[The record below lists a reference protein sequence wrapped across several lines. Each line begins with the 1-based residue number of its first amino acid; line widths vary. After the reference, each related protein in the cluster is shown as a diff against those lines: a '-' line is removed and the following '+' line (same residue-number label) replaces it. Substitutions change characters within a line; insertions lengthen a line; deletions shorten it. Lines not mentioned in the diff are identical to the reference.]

1 VAVGGGGAALVV
13 AIAGLLLPRTVRRR
27 RSHSRIGVG
36 PEAVWAELRD
46 TAIDLRVPWPKNRS
60 PRETRDRLVD
70 YLGKPVD
77 RDTPERP
84 RHGADVA
91 PEAVLALDRIVLS
104 LERLRYAR
112 DGVPADSD
120 ELRTD
125 LQAVVASLHGGATRR
140 ARRRAEWWPR
150 SVIGRQRSTR
160 LPAASAPITV
170 RHGGVVDH
178 VG

>member
-1 VAVGGGGAALVV
+1 M
-13 AIAGLLLPRTVRRR
+13 
-27 RSHSRIGVG
+27 
-36 PEAVWAELRD
+36 
-46 TAIDLRVPWPKNRS
+46 
-60 PRETRDRLVD
+60 RLVD
-70 YLGKPVD
+70 YLGAPVG

-91 PEAVLALDRIVLS
+91 PDAVLALDRIVLS

-112 DGVPADSD
+112 AGEAGDLD
-120 ELRTD
+120 ELQAD
-125 LQAVVASLHGGATRR
+125 LQTVVASLQGGATRR

-150 SVIGRQRSTR
+150 SVIGRQRSSLRSVT
-160 LPAASAPITV
+160 AAPITV